1 MKDVTH
7 VTQSEDQLQAQIF
20 QWHWNNIPAERGL
33 LFHVNN
39 KARNKIEGMHMKAK
53 GVVPGVV
60 DLVYLKPD
68 GKPVLME
75 LKIETGTQS
84 DDQRKWQLAVE
95 AAGYRYVI
103 IRSIE
108 QAQQIFFA

>member
-1 MKDVTH
+1 MT
-7 VTQSEDQLQAQIF
+7 EDQLQAQIF

-33 LFHVNN
+33 LFHVNQ
-39 KARNKIEGMHMKAK
+39 KARNAIEGMHMKAK
-53 GVVPGVV
+53 GVIPGVS
-60 DLVYLKPD
+60 DLIYLRPG

-95 AAGYRYVI
+95 AAGYCYVVV
-103 IRSIE
+103 RSLPH
-108 QAQQIFFA
+108 AQQIFFAISPG